1 MYLPRRAR
9 APISAP
15 SSRSASIG
23 GNGRRRS
30 GRRNSAWT
38 MRRPLMRRARPRRT
52 VSTSGNSGIGRP
64 LDKVRFGAVIAR
76 EYGKDYA
83 SCRMSEP
90 ETRGE
95 AGSRNESRDTDFGFR
110 RVLESDKAPILRA
123 IFDSVA
129 PRYDLMNDLISGG
142 IHRWWKAEM
151 IAWLNPRPG
160 ERLVDVAGG
169 TGDIACRA
177 LPRLTPEAGGQVIVC
192 DATFE
197 MLETGRAR
205 AIDDG
210 ILAGIEWL
218 CGDAELLPLADRSAD
233 LYTIAFGLRNV
244 TRIEQALAEARRVL
258 KPGGRFLCLE
268 FTPAVAPPLQPLYDF
283 YSFQVLPVLGQIV
296 TGNRAAYD
304 YLVESIRRFPSQSAL
319 SERIEAAGVD
329 RARHR
334 HPPGGQA
341 ARRSPWRPAC
351 K

>member
-1 MYLPRRAR
+1 MPKRRASLRRTTVPSSRVKTTWSCFASAPFASPAMIRPDMPRCSSNSPVSSSSIRMYLPRRAR

-23 GNGRRRS
+23 GNGGGRS

-38 MRRPLMRRARPRRT
+38 MRRPLMRRASPRRT

-95 AGSRNESRDTDFGFR
+95 AASRNGSRDTDFGFR
-110 RVLESDKAPILRA
+110 RVLESDKAPLVRA

-129 PRYDLMNDLISGG
+129 PRYDLMNDLMSGG

-169 TGDIACRA
+169 TTAPAAPLRSLQLSIPAVARPDHHRR
-177 LPRLTPEAGGQVIVC
+177 PRRLYLSGREHPAISGAEQIVGA
-192 DATFE
+192 DRG
-197 MLETGRAR
+197 GRAR
-205 AIDDG
+205 AG
-210 ILAGIEWL
+210 
-218 CGDAELLPLADRSAD
+218 
-233 LYTIAFGLRNV
+233 
-244 TRIEQALAEARRVL
+244 
-258 KPGGRFLCLE
+258 
-268 FTPAVAPPLQPLYDF
+268 
-283 YSFQVLPVLGQIV
+283 
-296 TGNRAAYD
+296 
-304 YLVESIRRFPSQSAL
+304 
-319 SERIEAAGVD
+319 
-329 RARHR
+329 
-334 HPPGGQA
+334 
-341 ARRSPWRPAC
+341 
-351 K
+351 